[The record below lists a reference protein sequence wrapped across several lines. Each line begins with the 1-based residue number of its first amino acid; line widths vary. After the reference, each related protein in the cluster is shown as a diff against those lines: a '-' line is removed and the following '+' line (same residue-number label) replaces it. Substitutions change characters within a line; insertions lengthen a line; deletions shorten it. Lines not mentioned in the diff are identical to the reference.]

1 MAWGGV
7 SLWGGAGRNG
17 IELKGASL
25 YVCIRRL
32 TSAYVCMRLSVCI
45 QFANCVWS
53 LCFLISYFSLC
64 FSSSSFNVCCF
75 LDGFRKYKQSIIIL
89 C

>member
-1 MAWGGV
+1 VAGGGV

-32 TSAYVCMRLSVCI
+32 TSAYDCMRLHTIRKLRLVSLLFNLLFFPLF
-45 QFANCVWS
+45 QF
-53 LCFLISYFSLC
+53 
-64 FSSSSFNVCCF
+64 
-75 LDGFRKYKQSIIIL
+75 
-89 C
+89 